1 MMEAEEMAQKRM
13 FTMKIVDSDA
23 FLDMPLSTQAL
34 YFHLNMRADD
44 DGFIVNPKRIMRTVG
59 CHDDDLKML
68 ILKRF
73 VLTFEDGVI
82 VIKHW
87 RMHNCISQNRYH
99 ETQYTDEK
107 SQLLL
112 KENKSYSRTHGVP
125 LDDKKIIE
133 AQSPP
138 TPALPDKKK
147 GEETGKRRNNYPTE
161 FEEFW
166 AEYPKKADKGQ
177 GYKKYQARI
186 NDGFSPEELLLA
198 ARNYRTECEREHTP
212 LKFIKHAKTFLGDA
226 TPFLDYMP
234 KEIPNASA
242 PAENGTADFEQ
253 YL

>member
-1 MMEAEEMAQKRM
+1 MAQKRM

-44 DGFIVNPKRIMRTVG
+44 DGFVGNPKRIMRTIG
-59 CHDDDLKML
+59 CHEDDLKML

-73 VLTFEDGVI
+73 ILTFEDGVI

-112 KENKSYSRTHGVP
+112 KENKSYSKTHGVP
-125 LDDKKIIE
+125 LDDRGIIE
-133 AQSPP
+133 AQG
-138 TPALPDKKK
+138 TAVPALPG
-147 GEETGKRRNNYPTE
+147 GECDEEGNTGKRRNNYPTD

-166 AEYPKKADKGQ
+166 AEYPKTADKGQ

-186 NDGFSPEELLLA
+186 NDGFSPEELLEA
-198 ARNYRTECEREHTP
+198 ARNYRMECEREHTP
-212 LKFIKHAKTFLGDA
+212 TKYIKHAKTFLGDA
-226 TPFLDYMP
+226 TPFLDYVT
-234 KEIPNASA
+234 KKGAGESKGSGA
-242 PAENGTADFEQ
+242 ADFGQ

>member
-44 DGFIVNPKRIMRTVG
+44 DGFVGNPKRIMRTIG
-59 CHDDDLKML
+59 CHEDDLKML

-73 VLTFEDGVI
+73 ILTFEDGVI

-112 KENKSYSRTHGVP
+112 KENKSYSKTHGVP
-125 LDDKKIIE
+125 LDDRGIIE
-133 AQSPP
+133 AQ
-138 TPALPDKKK
+138 
-147 GEETGKRRNNYPTE
+147 
-161 FEEFW
+161 
-166 AEYPKKADKGQ
+166 
-177 GYKKYQARI
+177 
-186 NDGFSPEELLLA
+186 
-198 ARNYRTECEREHTP
+198 
-212 LKFIKHAKTFLGDA
+212 
-226 TPFLDYMP
+226 
-234 KEIPNASA
+234 
-242 PAENGTADFEQ
+242 
-253 YL
+253 

>member
-1 MMEAEEMAQKRM
+1 MAQKRM

-44 DGFIVNPKRIMRTVG
+44 DGFVGNPKRIMRTIG
-59 CHDDDLKML
+59 CHEDDLKML

-73 VLTFEDGVI
+73 ILTFEDGVI

-112 KENKSYSRTHGVP
+112 KENKSYSKTHGAP
-125 LDDKKIIE
+125 LDDRGIIE
-133 AQSPP
+133 AQGTAVPV
-138 TPALPDKKK
+138 LQD
-147 GEETGKRRNNYPTE
+147 GEDNEEGNAGKRRIYSTD

-166 AEYPKKADKGQ
+166 AEYPKTADKGQ

-186 NDGFSPEELLLA
+186 NDGFSPEELLEA
-198 ARNYRTECEREHTP
+198 ARNYRMECEKEHTP
-212 LKFIKHAKTFLGDA
+212 TKYIKHAKTFLGDA
-226 TPFLDYMP
+226 TPFLDYITKKRAVEP
-234 KEIPNASA
+234 TGS
-242 PAENGTADFEQ
+242 GTADFGQ

>member
-1 MMEAEEMAQKRM
+1 MAQKRM

-44 DGFIVNPKRIMRTVG
+44 DGFVGNPKRIMRTVG
-59 CHDDDLKML
+59 CHEDDLKML

-73 VLTFEDGVI
+73 ILTFEDGVI

-99 ETQYTDEK
+99 GTQYTDEK
-107 SQLLL
+107 KQLLL
-112 KENKSYSRTHGVP
+112 KDNKSYSKTHGIP

-133 AQSPP
+133 AQNPSVLS
-138 TPALPDKKK
+138 LPDRGKKDK
-147 GEETGKRRNNYPTE
+147 EEAGAKRNDYPTE

-166 AEYPKKADKGQ
+166 NEYPKKRDKGN
-177 GYKKYQARI
+177 GYKKYRARI
-186 NDGFSPEELLLA
+186 NDGYSPEELRSA
-198 ARNYRTECEREHTP
+198 ARNYRMECEREHTP
-212 LKFIKHAKTFLGDA
+212 EKYIKHAKTFLGDA
-226 TPFLDYMP
+226 TPFLDYVTRNDTG
-234 KEIPNASA
+234 ELEETGI
-242 PAENGTADFEQ
+242 ADFGK